1 MTGVFR
7 GSDGVGLNN
16 TLSSCCALQC
26 TGAPGALKP
35 YRCFCRCLCAVKG
48 TVSEL
53 DRRLLRLRNRLGLTA
68 AECSKLLSKS
78 PHTLLTG
85 VSARAACGG
94 WARDRRAAGDGM
106 HDSRLH
112 TSPVWEERT
121 MHPPCRP
128 APGFPACCSP
138 CALGAQA
145 QGAGWVGRP
154 GGVFVSH
161 SRVLW
166 VGRECSRIVGIVAL
180 QRSTWRDPQV
190 DLLWAASLC
199 RIWMGASSPSWMA
212 WRPWGSAGRR

>member
-35 YRCFCRCLCAVKG
+35 YRCFCRCLRAVKG
-48 TVSEL
+48 MVSEL

-112 TSPVWEERT
+112 TSPGLGGA
-121 MHPPCRP
+121 HAAPPLPTCPRLPRLLLPLRP
-128 APGFPACCSP
+128 GRASPGRGLGWTPGRGVCSP
-138 CALGAQA
+138 FTRIM
-145 QGAGWVGRP
+145 GR
-154 GGVFVSH
+154 
-161 SRVLW
+161 
-166 VGRECSRIVGIVAL
+166 
-180 QRSTWRDPQV
+180 T
-190 DLLWAASLC
+190 
-199 RIWMGASSPSWMA
+199 
-212 WRPWGSAGRR
+212 